1 MAKYT
6 AIEPLLTKAGRVEP
20 GESVELGERQAKQ
33 LLELG
38 AIEPRKSK
46 SQTAAEEAAERA
58 EAKRKAAE
66 EAAAAEQAE
75 AYRKAAEEAA
85 AAEQAHAKRD

>member
-38 AIEPRKSK
+38 AIKPTPAPK
-46 SQTAAEEAAERA
+46 AE
-58 EAKRKAAE
+58 KAHG
-66 EAAAAEQAE
+66 
-75 AYRKAAEEAA
+75 K
-85 AAEQAHAKRD
+85 HD